1 MADSQTN
8 ININIDTSQALA
20 NLKALQ
26 SQISAF
32 QTQMARGS
40 ATQAAAAAKL
50 RQNLINDIN
59 AAGKFNA
66 SIQNIKTT
74 TESFTEALEKNKLS
88 MGQYFRYA
96 GGATKNFGK
105 LFKSEM
111 STIDKVARERVKTL
125 QTQYIQLGR
134 DASGA
139 MKAIAVRPL
148 VLDMNDLGTKTAI
161 AAQKQQIL
169 NQLLKQ
175 GSTNL
180 LNWGKNTQWAGRQLM
195 VGFTVPLT
203 MAGVAAAK
211 MYMELEKGSVK
222 FKRVYGDFRTT
233 AKESEE
239 MLKNLKLLAQEY
251 TKYGVA
257 VADTMEM
264 AAEAAAAG
272 KVGADLMEQ
281 VANATRLAVLGSV
294 EQQQAL
300 ETTMSLTNAFGIAA
314 EDLAGKIDFLNAV
327 ENQTVTSIEDL
338 TIAIP
343 KAAPVVKQ
351 LGGDVQDL
359 AFFLTAMKEGGI
371 NASEGANA
379 LKSGLASL
387 INPTGKAADF
397 LATFGVNV
405 KGIVE
410 ANKGDVKGLV
420 LDFANA
426 LDTLD
431 PLNRARAIEQMFG
444 KFQFSRLSTLFQ
456 NVVKEG
462 TQAQKVLELS
472 NATTEELAILSE
484 RELKR
489 VENSPMFKFQKAME
503 DIKVRLAPIGEAFL
517 KAVTPILDF
526 VSKFL
531 DGFNKMSEGSKAFW
545 VTFTGL
551 VAGVG
556 PLLLMSVGLVAN
568 GIANLVK
575 MFVNIKS
582 FINRT
587 TQETGMLGESTTY
600 MTETQIKAAAVAASL
615 DQIHQQLTQRFT
627 SEAVAVDQ
635 LTQSY
640 VRNID
645 AQRAYS
651 PAGTNPTN
659 IAPQKFARGGMVSG
673 PGTGTSDS
681 IPAMLSNG
689 EAVIP
694 AKSVK
699 KNRGLVENLISGKVL
714 KLAEGGIV
722 NKGEKQ
728 FLGMPQ
734 SFKARQRSQEDA
746 QAVYS
751 KFAESP
757 RADMPVTKYK
767 HQLSVSKGH
776 SFPLF
781 RVGGMYETFDGRKV
795 FVKPVMDFQSAMA
808 EIRGTEIA
816 RGAHGLK
823 SPQQRLVA
831 INDPTDKTGTRRFY
845 ALESDFDPTFS
856 EVPQTFS
863 KEEYTTQLVASLLR
877 GDKDL
882 GQGNLG
888 GNILPDVGTAGVF
901 AKASG
906 FRDYEPNMKS
916 MEEQALINLLG
927 VKGGAKKWFAE
938 STKGIAASM
947 SPQEYQD
954 RMRNEIE
961 QTLPRLKQT
970 IAGFPDLT
978 PEEQA
983 VYGNMVSRLEAA
995 RGVDWT
1001 KYHALHS
1008 NLKLTPP
1015 KKMAE
1020 GGIVGENVDPR
1031 KPTSIFDIDDTLL
1044 DLRSFMPGH
1053 RAANEKLPVEERLDW
1068 KTEVAKN
1075 PVGMPATL
1083 AKLHEAQA
1091 RGNTIILMTARPK
1104 SADNITLE
1112 TLAKLGIDTTKVRLM
1127 SRKDGDYRRP
1137 ERMKYEKTAR
1147 LMSDHKIE
1155 EFYDDM
1161 DKTRGAV
1168 GLLGIPAFNPLKMAM
1183 GGILKLAK
1191 GGILQMSK
1199 GGIVGEQEPEDVLE
1213 ARGYYE
1219 TALAY
1224 AEYEKIAEQVLAQG
1238 KFNSPELKLA
1248 EKAYNQRLAINGL
1261 VNSEIADEYY
1271 DMNSE
1276 EIKAQ
1281 VAAEWAQYYP
1291 GRTPPM
1297 FNSAMMGAPTK
1308 KGGIPKLAKGG
1319 LVVNGKIADPIELAK
1334 SRMKN
1339 NDPSKKKDQLS
1350 YTYRLMKNIETNG
1363 PMHAI
1368 EAKDTTGQTR
1378 GDLKWDP
1385 DSGEIL
1391 MVWVEEAFRR
1401 QGIASDMWHAANL
1414 EALKNPSG
1422 IKHPVHSPE
1431 ISADGIS
1438 WRNNVGGAKL
1448 RDTNWVSDN
1457 NTVDPREEYVKT
1469 LVNNN
1474 KFARGGMVSGPG
1486 TGTSDSIPAMLS
1498 NGEAVIPADS
1508 VSRNRGL
1515 VESLISGKVLKLS
1528 KGGILGEE
1536 PFDEESVVAEAM
1548 LKYGGKDTAEF
1559 EAKLRR
1565 EIQLIVQNTQ
1575 GELQKDLLEQ
1585 VKIYVQQAKTVA
1597 ERSMTEFFTQNKNLG
1612 TEERPV
1618 VNMRPSYYPPAAK
1631 QAGVPLGLH
1640 PSEIYSTDQAHVKES
1655 GTMLASELLASGTDQ
1670 IKGAFKKQL
1679 EQYIK
1684 YIPNFEVIAG
1694 SGFTF
1699 AQDSQLNNRMKFDNP
1714 VPTADFAADF
1724 KRRGPE
1730 KWKQTFENAGLNW
1743 EEHLPE
1749 IELLD
1754 QEILRAV
1761 ENFGELNIRSSQ
1773 VADII
1778 GKAREKLGPQIAGI
1792 SPTIEQLESNIY
1804 DVRVNAREQLDA
1816 AGFPTTEDGKHSIA
1830 PDGTLLP
1837 RPASSIRESR
1847 IRNDRPRV
1855 PMANTV
1861 PPSATGA
1868 GDMGE
1873 FVDGAE
1879 SVVTPQDDPFELI
1892 QDKAKRSS
1900 PHHDAFDLGAQDQQ
1914 SYNQGAESVPPVTD
1928 KLAPPAPP
1936 SEQPAKKLGL
1946 VQRAKIKVASMA
1958 AGAAGQFYGTRAF
1971 GPAGGKLAGQAAS
1984 AIADKGLTML
1994 SNGFEKLK
2002 AKAAEVGDKL
2012 VDRWNQKID
2021 DEIAASNR
2029 VHAARVHVAEQ
2040 LLLATDDE
2048 YLAIQ
2053 TQQDIYQ
2060 QKLMNTNQAT
2070 EAEIAEAVQREQILQ
2085 GKRNA
2090 LVEEMK
2096 ENGIESDVIK
2106 ERIRLAEQRNVAI
2119 DKEILNNIEQG
2130 KGMAGPDGDP
2140 KTRGSGLGNF
2150 AKKMGGY
2157 MMTASMV
2164 MGSLSM
2170 MGGSIGQMAQAITPV
2185 IGGLSMLTMLLS
2197 GMNKAMGVATMAI
2210 AAIALVWFAF
2220 NKYNESILSGIDS
2233 VLEFSDTIGSGTK
2246 AIQGLADFAGKVTA
2260 SEIMDRRRQGQLSP
2274 FTVVSGKS
2282 TFGESFVESE
2292 TGQATTKAL
2301 GSASAA
2307 MGGASQQSALFAQ
2320 LSTAVLS
2327 KAITT
2332 EQARSIAISIG
2343 KKMGNVNLGIKVAGE
2358 LASLLGPK
2366 GENILENGLE
2376 IRTRLVQQSQEQ
2388 IASASQNLQTNSG
2401 MRPGELNQSL
2411 GGLALGGVAGAAGG
2425 AIAGASII
2433 PVLAGAAVAGP
2444 VGWIVGTGIALG
2456 ALAGA
2461 AYGYAQGAEAYTK
2474 RLGKL
2479 AGANVAL
2486 QAAALSQQKQ
2496 LLDSLELDYEK
2507 RIKVAQAAGDTAKA
2521 ERLQN
2526 QYIEDRQKLLTENAK
2541 TQKQISDSF
2550 AASEYQDA
2558 LLSGAEK
2565 VVTKKYKGTA
2575 MEDVATIAT
2584 ESIKSSV
2591 SDKTQRYEL
2600 LLDLGTTIDP
2610 GAMLL
2615 LTSLAAD
2622 NKDVIQKAMDI
2633 RTNLTGTGLAEVLQI
2648 SNMFTDENGKADKK
2662 MQTEFITKMSVAK
2675 GEQADMLLQLYSEL
2689 GRMNANWLDATVI
2702 VDIISKD
2709 PTKEK
2714 ALMEDIQEIKELK
2727 PKRLTVDI
2735 IQKASILDTKAMDVL
2750 RENEAYFSTIKTKA
2764 EQQIYLSY
2772 VATLSGT
2779 VNITDKN
2786 FLAWLSSP
2794 DNKDGAK
2801 ADLPGWRKYTDWVA
2815 RRAVNERILVDNTLG
2830 ANQGGTGSGPSA
2842 SWLDEYVKGTRDL
2855 TDSSQELTVGYS
2867 ASGKALDAFAKKGD
2881 AFRNRFA
2888 GLSNNLY
2895 AAGISQD
2902 IIDNILG
2909 MPKEEAEKEMKRF
2922 LDKNGKVTE
2931 FLKRL
2936 NQRSA
2941 ELRIGRMEESRLK
2954 DTKSIY
2960 DRVDATKAL
2969 ALGNQN
2975 AALSSEMMADSDM
2988 VMALAGVKLV
2998 GSLKQQRAEVEKLA
3012 KAKLTSLALERLS
3025 KGSIQNE
3032 IDDAQVRID
3041 TLEAEN
3047 GVYQNGLDIIS
3058 KKAEKITEAYD
3069 KQIQALQ
3076 EVKSVNDDI
3085 ARQKQGEL
3093 DIADALSRGDI
3104 GAAAKAAQQL
3114 RAQNAQAAADAQ
3126 VKALEDAKK
3135 RAVDAL
3141 TVEINGQKLSRT
3153 DLEQKMYDIQLQ
3165 VLEIRKDEIVQNE
3178 VILAK
3183 QREILNTLVA
3193 QTAEQI
3199 KKNAEASKPIVQPVI
3214 QKFSSSGGGSGG
3226 DQGGNLPG
3234 NPPPGDP
3241 PPGVGGGTSFT
3252 KYAGS
3257 RGSLSQFKATAE
3269 QTRQLGTVSKEA
3281 LVEGRQK
3288 AITAFTNAYD
3298 AFKKKFG
3305 GAITETDAR
3314 KNPNINMQQFSREL
3328 ERLKAFR
3335 ENAASYGN
3343 TFAEE
3348 SFNKNATSYFRYI
3361 RGMETDIEESET
3373 GQRLIGQVQS
3383 NVLAKLPAE
3392 VQDAISVIKTR
3403 NDNHSTLT
3411 QTATSANNAYLTE
3424 IDKLGI
3430 PRTATLEEIK
3440 KKYNY
3445 KNSNGVNI
3453 YEKLKGQSDAFKTA
3467 EKAFFDQFNLV
3478 AQARTFLSQSGYTE
3492 SSLEAFLGSGWA
3504 KQPAKA
3510 EKYFSIKSFAKGGMV
3525 MPKRFVEGGFAVG
3538 TDTIPAMLTPG
3549 EFVVSQPAVKS
3560 FGVDNLKSIN
3570 SGTYGGDS
3578 VYNYSVNVNVANSG
3592 ANANDIA
3599 RTVMAQIKQIDSQR
3613 IRSNVL

>member
-1 MADSQTN
+1 
-8 ININIDTSQALA
+8 
-20 NLKALQ
+20 
-26 SQISAF
+26 
-32 QTQMARGS
+32 
-40 ATQAAAAAKL
+40 
-50 RQNLINDIN
+50 
-59 AAGKFNA
+59 
-66 SIQNIKTT
+66 
-74 TESFTEALEKNKLS
+74 
-88 MGQYFRYA
+88 
-96 GGATKNFGK
+96 
-105 LFKSEM
+105 
-111 STIDKVARERVKTL
+111 
-125 QTQYIQLGR
+125 
-134 DASGA
+134 
-139 MKAIAVRPL
+139 
-148 VLDMNDLGTKTAI
+148 
-161 AAQKQQIL
+161 
-169 NQLLKQ
+169 
-175 GSTNL
+175 
-180 LNWGKNTQWAGRQLM
+180 
-195 VGFTVPLT
+195 
-203 MAGVAAAK
+203 
-211 MYMELEKGSVK
+211 
-222 FKRVYGDFRTT
+222 
-233 AKESEE
+233 
-239 MLKNLKLLAQEY
+239 
-251 TKYGVA
+251 
-257 VADTMEM
+257 
-264 AAEAAAAG
+264 
-272 KVGADLMEQ
+272 
-281 VANATRLAVLGSV
+281 
-294 EQQQAL
+294 
-300 ETTMSLTNAFGIAA
+300 
-314 EDLAGKIDFLNAV
+314 
-327 ENQTVTSIEDL
+327 
-338 TIAIP
+338 
-343 KAAPVVKQ
+343 
-351 LGGDVQDL
+351 
-359 AFFLTAMKEGGI
+359 
-371 NASEGANA
+371 
-379 LKSGLASL
+379 
-387 INPTGKAADF
+387 
-397 LATFGVNV
+397 
-405 KGIVE
+405 
-410 ANKGDVKGLV
+410 
-420 LDFANA
+420 
-426 LDTLD
+426 
-431 PLNRARAIEQMFG
+431 MFG
-444 KFQFSRLSTLFQ
+444 KFQFARLSTLFQ

-462 TQAQKVLELS
+462 TQAQKVLEIS

-489 VENSPMFKFQKAME
+489 VESSPMFKFQKAVE
-503 DIKVRLAPIGEAFL
+503 DIKVKLAPIGEAFL

-545 VTFTGL
+545 ITFTGL

-640 VRNID
+640 VRNLD
-645 AQRAYS
+645 AQRAYG
-651 PAGTNPTN
+651 PVGTNPTN
-659 IAPQKFARGGMVSG
+659 IAPQKFASGGMVSG

-681 IPAMLSNG
+681 VPAMLSNG

-699 KNRGLVENLISGKVL
+699 QNRGLVENLISGKVL
-714 KLAEGGIV
+714 KLAQGGIV
-722 NKGEKQ
+722 AQGEKQ

-746 QAVYS
+746 QAVYG
-751 KFAESP
+751 KFAGSP
-757 RADMPVTKYK
+757 RSDMPVTKYK

-781 RVGGMYETFDGRKV
+781 RVGGMYETFDGRQV
-795 FVKPVMDFQSAMA
+795 FVKPVMDYQAAMA

-816 RGAHGLK
+816 RSAHGLK

-845 ALESDFDPTFS
+845 ALESDYDPTFA
-856 EVPQTFS
+856 EVPPTFS

-882 GQGNLG
+882 GEGNLG

-938 STKGIAASM
+938 STKGVAASM

-970 IAGFPDLT
+970 VAGFPDLT

-983 VYGNMVSRLEAA
+983 VYGNMISRLEAA

-1020 GGIVGENVDPR
+1020 GGIVGNDPR
-1031 KPTSIFDIDDTLL
+1031 PKKQTSIFDIDDTLL
-1044 DLRSFMPGH
+1044 DLRSFMPAH

-1075 PVGMPATL
+1075 PVGMPATI

-1191 GGILQMSK
+1191 GGIIGK
-1199 GGIVGEQEPEDVLE
+1199 GGVVPQQEPEDVTS
-1213 ARGYYE
+1213 ARGFYE

-1224 AEYEKIAEQVLAQG
+1224 AQYNRVAGQLPEGKYDSPALRVAKNAYEQRLVANELMDSQIVDEFWDMTPEEMDAKVASEWTQYFPGRMPPMLNALPTAKKKKSPKKMAMGGILKLAKGGIIGKGGVLPEQETPQLMKDRGFYESALAFAHLEEVAG
-1238 KFNSPELKLA
+1238 KLPEGKYESPELDLA
-1248 EKAYNQRLAINGL
+1248 MRVYEDTLAINDL
-1261 VNSEIADEYY
+1261 MRMEVEDEFYE
-1271 DMNSE
+1271 MTPG
-1276 EIKAQ
+1276 Q
-1281 VAAEWAQYYP
+1281 VRAKVTRQWAKEYP
-1291 GRTPPM
+1291 GARPPM
-1297 FNSAMMGAPTK
+1297 FVPPTMAPKKMAM
-1308 KGGIPKLAKGG
+1308 GGILKLAKGG

-1334 SRMKN
+1334 SKMKN
-1339 NDPSKKKDQLS
+1339 NDPSKKRDQLS
-1350 YTYRLMKNIETNG
+1350 YRYSVKTNPETNG

-1368 EAKDTTGQTR
+1368 EAIDIMGETR
-1378 GDLKWDP
+1378 GSLDWDR

-1391 MVWVEEAFRR
+1391 MVWVEEGLRR
-1401 QGIASDMWHAANL
+1401 MGIASDMWHAANL
-1414 EALKNPSG
+1414 EALKNPSA
-1422 IKHPVHSPE
+1422 IIHPVHSSD
-1431 ISADGIS
+1431 ISADGAS
-1438 WRNNVGGAKL
+1438 WRDSVSGAKL

-1457 NTVDPREEYVKT
+1457 NTVNPREEYLKT
-1469 LVNNN
+1469 LVKDN

-1508 VSRNRGL
+1508 VSRNRGV
-1515 VESLISGKVLKLS
+1515 VENLISGKVLKLS
-1528 KGGILGEE
+1528 QGGILGEE
-1536 PFDEESVVAEAM
+1536 PFDVESLVSTGMA
-1548 LKYGGKDTAEF
+1548 KSGGKDPGKF
-1559 EAKLRR
+1559 EQALRK
-1565 EIQLIVQNTQ
+1565 ELQDILTNTQ
-1575 GELQKDLLEQ
+1575 GELQQMLLGQ
-1585 VKIYVQQAKTVA
+1585 LTNYVEESASTA
-1597 ERSMTEFFTQNKNLG
+1597 ERTMKDWMSKNKEIQKPSGEPANL
-1612 TEERPV
+1612 RV
-1618 VNMRPSYYPPAAK
+1618 SYNPQGAR
-1631 QAGVPLGLH
+1631 QAGVPLGQD
-1640 PSEIYSTDQAHVKES
+1640 PRTVDSTAWAHVKD
-1655 GTMLASELLASGTDQ
+1655 AKDVFARDLLADPENKIEPEKRRRMQ
-1670 IKGAFKKQL
+1670 AL
-1679 EQYIK
+1679 VDVN
-1684 YIPNFEVIAG
+1684 PNYSVKLG
-1694 SGFTF
+1694 SGLGFEQASSLNSDMKGGGAVDVNRFMQDFESRGSGKWSKSVGLAGLKMDEVAGELKIYDDAVATGVRQWQQMNPTLQLTSDTF
-1699 AQDSQLNNRMKFDNP
+1699 AQIEEGVRTRIAPQIP
-1714 VPTADFAADF
+1714 VVAEAFGKLA
-1724 KRRGPE
+1724 
-1730 KWKQTFENAGLNW
+1730 
-1743 EEHLPE
+1743 
-1749 IELLD
+1749 
-1754 QEILRAV
+1754 
-1761 ENFGELNIRSSQ
+1761 NFG
-1773 VADII
+1773 
-1778 GKAREKLGPQIAGI
+1778 
-1792 SPTIEQLESNIY
+1792 Y
-1804 DVRVNAREQLDA
+1804 DLRVNPNEQEALDA
-1816 AGFPTTEDGKHSIA
+1816 KIPQGIIRQPQ
-1830 PDGTLLP
+1830 
-1837 RPASSIRESR
+1837 RPKASGAQSPISAVSLT
-1847 IRNDRPRV
+1847 DL
-1855 PMANTV
+1855 
-1861 PPSATGA
+1861 PSATGA

-1873 FVDGAE
+1873 YVDGAK
-1879 SVVTPQDDPFELI
+1879 SVTTPQDDPFKLV
-1892 QDKAKRSS
+1892 QDETKRSS

-1914 SYNQGAESVPPVTD
+1914 SYNQGAESVPPLTG
-1928 KLAPPAPP
+1928 KLAPPSAPL

-1946 VQRAKIKVASMA
+1946 VQRAKIKVGSMA
-1958 AGAAGQFYGTRAF
+1958 AGAAANFYGSKYL
-1971 GPAGGKLAGQAAS
+1971 GPAGGKLAGTAAS
-1984 AIADKGLTML
+1984 AIADKGLTL
-1994 SNGFEKLK
+1994 LATGFDKLK
-2002 AKAAEVGDKL
+2002 AKAVEVGDKL
-2012 VDRWNQKID
+2012 VDRWNQSID
-2021 DEIAASNR
+2021 KELEAGRRA
-2029 VHAARVHVAEQ
+2029 HAARRQVADQ
-2040 LLLATDDE
+2040 LLLVTDDE
-2048 YLAIQ
+2048 YLALQ
-2053 TQQDIYQ
+2053 TQQDIYR
-2060 QKLMNTNQAT
+2060 QKLLNTGTAT
-2070 EAEIAEAVQREQILQ
+2070 DAEVAEAVQRNEILESKK
-2085 GKRNA
+2085 GA
-2090 LVEEMK
+2090 LVLDMK
-2096 ENGIESDVIK
+2096 ENGLESEAIK
-2106 ERIRLAEQRNVAI
+2106 ERIRLAEQRDVVI
-2119 DKEILNNIEQG
+2119 DKDMANNIKEG
-2130 KGMAGPDGDP
+2130 KGLAGQEGGDP
-2140 KTRGSGLGNF
+2140 KTKGSGLGSF
-2150 AKKMGGY
+2150 ANKMGGY

-2170 MGGSIGQMAQAITPV
+2170 MPGAIGQMAQAITPV
-2185 IGGLSMLTMLLS
+2185 IGGFSMLTMLLQNMGKTMGFITLFAAAAAVVWLSITKFNDAIS
-2197 GMNKAMGVATMAI
+2197 G
-2210 AAIALVWFAF
+2210 
-2220 NKYNESILSGIDS
+2220 GIDK
-2233 VLEFSDTIGSGTK
+2233 VLEFTDSIGAGAK

-2260 SEIMDRRRQGQLSP
+2260 SEIMDRRREGQLSP

-2332 EQARSIAISIG
+2332 QQARSIAISIG
-2343 KKMGNVNLGIKVAGE
+2343 KKMGNVNLGIRVAGE
-2358 LASLLGPK
+2358 LASLMGPN
-2366 GENILENGLE
+2366 GEDILKNGLE
-2376 IRTRLVQQSQEQ
+2376 IRTKIIQQSQEQ
-2388 IASASQNLQTNSG
+2388 ISTAATNLENSG
-2401 MRPGELNQSL
+2401 MRNGDETGMML
-2411 GGLALGGVAGAAGG
+2411 GGIAAGAGVGAAAGAVAGSMIVPGIGTAIGAVVGTVAGAISGG
-2425 AIAGASII
+2425 FVASEE
-2433 PVLAGAAVAGP
+2433 
-2444 VGWIVGTGIALG
+2444 
-2456 ALAGA
+2456 
-2461 AYGYAQGAEAYTK
+2461 YAK

-2479 AGANVAL
+2479 AGANVAI

-2507 RIKVAQAAGDTAKA
+2507 RIKVAQAAGDAATA

-2526 QYIEDRQKLLTENAK
+2526 QYIEDRQKLLDK
-2541 TQKQISDSF
+2541 TAETQRQISESF
-2550 AASEYQDA
+2550 AASDYQDQ
-2558 LLSGAEK
+2558 LLTGAEK

-2575 MEDVATIAT
+2575 QEDLATVAI
-2584 ESIKSSV
+2584 ENLKSLV
-2591 SDKTQRYEL
+2591 TDKEQRYNL

-2610 GAMLL
+2610 DSMLL
-2615 LTSLAAD
+2615 LTSLVKNDAD
-2622 NKDVIQKAMDI
+2622 VMQKAFDI
-2633 RTNLTGTGLAEVLQI
+2633 RTNLTGTGLAQVMQV
-2648 SNMFTDENGKADKK
+2648 SRMFVDENGKSNKK
-2662 MQTEFITKMSVAK
+2662 MQSEFVTKMSVAK
-2675 GEQADMLLQLYSEL
+2675 GEEANMLLQLYSEL
-2689 GRMNANWLDATVI
+2689 GRMNSNWLDATVL
-2702 VDIISKD
+2702 VDIVSKD
-2709 PTKEK
+2709 PAKEQ

-2786 FLAWLSSP
+2786 FLAWVSSP

-2801 ADLPGWRKYTDWVA
+2801 ADLAGWAKYTDWVA
-2815 RRAVNERILVDNTLG
+2815 RRAVNERILVDNTKG
-2830 ANQGGTGSGPSA
+2830 PGDQGGSGSGPSA

-2855 TDSSQELTVGYS
+2855 TDASQKLTVGYS

-2881 AFRNRFA
+2881 AFRNTFA

-2941 ELRIGRMEESRLK
+2941 ELRIGRMEESRQK
-2954 DTKSIY
+2954 DTRSIY

-3012 KAKLTSLALERLS
+3012 KAKLANLALERLS
-3025 KGSIQNE
+3025 KGSVQNE

-3199 KKNAEASKPIVQPVI
+3199 KKNAEASKPQTQVITRKIVNAGSGTGTGVVDDDKNVDKPGEPTTASKEISALSNDKLSRSTMTSLYGFTRNREQGKDPAGIALSNVQGQRNSLFSQYRLSTDKPAQDQARWASLTAI
-3214 QKFSSSGGGSGG
+3214 QKQEVLDVEKRLTDAQAEMAKYATQAGANQAATGMLATMSADIRNAINTLKSNATQWTTLKDTAKEAKTDLDNLKKKYGSSPMESERVAIQQSQTTY
-3226 DQGGNLPG
+3226 DKAAAE
-3234 NPPPGDP
+3234 
-3241 PPGVGGGTSFT
+3241 VT
-3252 KYAGS
+3252 KYANKFILPLQNALGS
-3257 RGSLSQFKATAE
+3257 SGIGIPE
-3269 QTRQLGTVSKEA
+3269 
-3281 LVEGRQK
+3281 
-3288 AITAFTNAYD
+3288 
-3298 AFKKKFG
+3298 
-3305 GAITETDAR
+3305 
-3314 KNPNINMQQFSREL
+3314 
-3328 ERLKAFR
+3328 LKAF
-3335 ENAASYGN
+3335 
-3343 TFAEE
+3343 
-3348 SFNKNATSYFRYI
+3348 
-3361 RGMETDIEESET
+3361 
-3373 GQRLIGQVQS
+3373 
-3383 NVLAKLPAE
+3383 
-3392 VQDAISVIKTR
+3392 
-3403 NDNHSTLT
+3403 
-3411 QTATSANNAYLTE
+3411 
-3424 IDKLGI
+3424 
-3430 PRTATLEEIK
+3430 
-3440 KKYNY
+3440 
-3445 KNSNGVNI
+3445 GVP
-3453 YEKLKGQSDAFKTA
+3453 
-3467 EKAFFDQFNLV
+3467 
-3478 AQARTFLSQSGYTE
+3478 GY
-3492 SSLEAFLGSGWA
+3492 AM
-3504 KQPAKA
+3504 
-3510 EKYFSIKSFAKGGMV
+3510 GGMV
-3525 MPKRFVEGGFAVG
+3525 MPQRFLAGGFARG

>member
-203 MAGVAAAK
+203 MAGTAAAK
-211 MYMELEKGSVK
+211 MYMELEKGSIK

-233 AKESEE
+233 AKESED
-239 MLKNLKLLAQEY
+239 MIKNLKILAQEY

-272 KVGADLMEQ
+272 KVGADLMQQ

-294 EQQQAL
+294 EQAQAL

-387 INPTGKAADF
+387 INPTGKASEF
-397 LATFGVNV
+397 LASFGVNV

-420 LDFANA
+420 LDFASA

-456 NVVKEG
+456 NVIQEG

-489 VENSPMFKFQKAME
+489 VESSPMFKFQKAVE
-503 DIKVRLAPIGEAFL
+503 DIKVKLAPIGEAFL

-681 IPAMLSNG
+681 VPAMLSNG

-746 QAVYS
+746 QAVYA

-816 RGAHGLK
+816 RGAHGLR

-906 FRDYEPNMKS
+906 FREYEPNMKS

-983 VYGNMVSRLEAA
+983 VYGNMVARLEAA

-1075 PVGMPATL
+1075 PVGMPATI

-1183 GGILKLAK
+1183 GGILEMAK
-1191 GGILQMSK
+1191 GGIIGK
-1199 GGIVGEQEPEDVLE
+1199 GKVVPEQEPADVTE
-1213 ARGYYE
+1213 ARGFYE
-1219 TALAY
+1219 TALAFV
-1224 AEYEKIAEQVLAQG
+1224 AM
-1238 KFNSPELKLA
+1238 
-1248 EKAYNQRLAINGL
+1248 EKAYEKLPEGKYDSPETTVARKRYEQYLFANDLMD
-1261 VNSEIADEYY
+1261 SEITDEYY
-1271 DMNSE
+1271 DMTPE
-1276 EIKAQ
+1276 EIQAKIS
-1281 VAAEWAQYYP
+1281 AEWAQYFP

-1297 FNSAMMGAPTK
+1297 LNPLPTAKKKKSPKKMAMGGILKMA
-1308 KGGIPKLAKGG
+1308 KGGILPDRKSLGLNPMSFDNSYLEFLKQVKPLNGQDAIQLKTLNDMVQQSGGNWDSLAPGLKAAIMDKLAVHQTNNPKLSELLHPDTVPSNYRISNLGKGMYFSAVTGERDFATGKKNLWGKNEYKISMSDDALKQTIGGKGYINGWGNDGILKQKAMDWIKNGG
-1319 LVVNGKIADPIELAK
+1319 LKSDVVEGILYDLQEGGLDPYSSGIGGKIGDPFIQSLIKEGYQGFEIG
-1334 SRMKN
+1334 
-1339 NDPSKKKDQLS
+1339 PS
-1350 YTYRLMKNIETNG
+1350 
-1363 PMHAI
+1363 
-1368 EAKDTTGQTR
+1368 
-1378 GDLKWDP
+1378 
-1385 DSGEIL
+1385 
-1391 MVWVEEAFRR
+1391 
-1401 QGIASDMWHAANL
+1401 
-1414 EALKNPSG
+1414 
-1422 IKHPVHSPE
+1422 
-1431 ISADGIS
+1431 
-1438 WRNNVGGAKL
+1438 
-1448 RDTNWVSDN
+1448 
-1457 NTVDPREEYVKT
+1457 EYVNWNIGTNPGYGVQKY
-1469 LVNNN
+1469 
-1474 KFARGGMVSGPG
+1474 ARGGMVSGPG

-1528 KGGILGEE
+1528 QGGILGEE
-1536 PFDEESVVAEAM
+1536 PFDEESVVSEAM
-1548 LKYGGKDTAEF
+1548 SKYGGNNPDLF
-1559 EAKLRR
+1559 EAKLRQ
-1565 EIQLIVQNTQ
+1565 EIQLIVKNTQ

-1612 TEERPV
+1612 TEQRPE

-1699 AQDSQLNNRMKFDNP
+1699 AQDSQLNNKMKFDNP

-1873 FVDGAE
+1873 FIDGAE
-1879 SVVTPQDDPFELI
+1879 SVVAPQDDPFELI

-1914 SYNQGAESVPPVTD
+1914 SYNQGAESVPP
-1928 KLAPPAPP
+1928 A
-1936 SEQPAKKLGL
+1936 EQPAKKLGL

-2002 AKAAEVGDKL
+2002 AKVVAAGTKIMNHFENNIDKEVQSRTMIHEQRQMLAQQMLLGT
-2012 VDRWNQKID
+2012 
-2021 DEIAASNR
+2021 DE
-2029 VHAARVHVAEQ
+2029 
-2040 LLLATDDE
+2040 E
-2048 YLAIQ
+2048 YLALQ
-2053 TQQDIYQ
+2053 TQ
-2060 QKLMNTNQAT
+2060 
-2070 EAEIAEAVQREQILQ
+2070 AEILQAKHQQGYQFTQQELDAAARDMQIMQ
-2085 GKRNA
+2085 EKENA
-2090 LVEEMK
+2090 LIQDMEA
-2096 ENGIESDVIK
+2096 NGLESEVIK
-2106 ERIRLAEQRNVAI
+2106 ERLRLAEQRGIAI
-2119 DKEILNNIEQG
+2119 DKELLNNIQQG
-2130 KGMAGPDGDP
+2130 KGVPGGDGAGPGT
-2140 KTRGSGLGNF
+2140 KTKGAGMEKFTRNLS
-2150 AKKMGGY
+2150 GY

-2170 MGGSIGQMAQAITPV
+2170 MGGEVGKVAQAITPLL
-2185 IGGLSMLTMLLS
+2185 GGFSMLTMLLQ
-2197 GMNKAMGVATMAI
+2197 NMGKTMGFITLLAAAVAVAWLSMT
-2210 AAIALVWFAF
+2210 
-2220 NKYNESILSGIDS
+2220 KYNDTIASGIDK
-2233 VLEFSDTIGSGTK
+2233 VLEFTDSIGAGAK

-2327 KAITT
+2327 NAITT
-2332 EQARSIAISIG
+2332 KQARSIAISIG

-2358 LASLLGPK
+2358 LASLMGPN
-2366 GENILENGLE
+2366 GEDILKNGLE
-2376 IRTRLVQQSQEQ
+2376 IRTKIIQQSQEQ
-2388 IASASQNLQTNSG
+2388 ISTAATNIENSG
-2401 MRPGELNQSL
+2401 MRNGDETGMML
-2411 GGLALGGVAGAAGG
+2411 GGIAAGAGVGAAAG
-2425 AIAGASII
+2425 
-2433 PVLAGAAVAGP
+2433 AVAGSMIAGP
-2444 VGWIVGTGIALG
+2444 IGAGIGAVIGTVAGGITGYFTASEE
-2456 ALAGA
+2456 
-2461 AYGYAQGAEAYTK
+2461 YGK

-2479 AGANVAL
+2479 AGANVAI
-2486 QAAALSQQKQ
+2486 QAAALNQQKQ

-2507 RIKVAQAAGDTAKA
+2507 RIKVAEAAGNAAKA

-2526 QYIEDRQKLLTENAK
+2526 EYITARQKLLNK
-2541 TQKQISDSF
+2541 TAETQQQISDSF
-2550 AASEYQDA
+2550 AASDYQDQ

-2575 MEDVATIAT
+2575 QEDLATIAI
-2584 ESIKSSV
+2584 ENLRSSV
-2591 SDKTQRYEL
+2591 TDKGQRYNL

-2610 GAMLL
+2610 DSMLL
-2615 LTSLAAD
+2615 LTSLVKNDAD
-2622 NKDVIQKAMDI
+2622 VMQKAFDI
-2633 RTNLTGTGLAEVLQI
+2633 RTNLTGTGLAQVLQV
-2648 SNMFTDENGKADKK
+2648 SRMFVDENGKSNKK
-2662 MQTEFITKMSVAK
+2662 MQAEFVTKMSTVK
-2675 GEQADMLLQLYSEL
+2675 GEKAEQLLQMYSEL
-2689 GRMNANWLDATVI
+2689 GRMNSNWIDATVL
-2702 VDIISKD
+2702 VDFVSKRPD
-2709 PTKEK
+2709 VEK
-2714 ALMEDIQEIKELK
+2714 ALMEDIEEIKNLK
-2727 PKRLTVDI
+2727 PKMLTVDI
-2735 IQKASILDTKAMDVL
+2735 VQRASILNEQAMDVL
-2750 RENEAYFSTIKTKA
+2750 RDNEKYFSTIKTKA

-2772 VATLSGT
+2772 VATFSGT
-2779 VNITDKN
+2779 MNFEDPN

-2794 DNKDGAK
+2794 ENKDGAK
-2801 ADLPGWRKYTDWVA
+2801 ADIVGWGMYTDFVA
-2815 RRAVNERILVDNTLG
+2815 RRAVNDRILVDNTVG
-2830 ANQGGTGSGPSA
+2830 AGNQNNNGGGPSA
-2842 SWLDEYVKGTRDL
+2842 SWLDDYVKGVRDL
-2855 TDSSQELTVGYS
+2855 TDASQKLTVGYS
-2867 ASGKALDAFAKKGD
+2867 ASQKALEAFAKKGSS
-2881 AFRNRFA
+2881 FKNMFS
-2888 GLSNNLY
+2888 GLTNNLF
-2895 AAGISQD
+2895 AANVSQD

-2922 LDKNGKVTE
+2922 FDSSGKATK
-2931 FLKRL
+2931 FLKQL
-2936 NQRSA
+2936 NEISA
-2941 ELRIGRMEESRLK
+2941 RQKIEGQFVGGLQA
-2954 DTKSIY
+2954 TKSIY

-2975 AALSSEMMADSDM
+2975 AALTSELMADSDM
-2988 VMALAGVKLV
+2988 VLALSGIKLI
-2998 GSLKQQRAEVEKLA
+2998 GNLKDQKKAVHELA
-3012 KAKLTSLALERLS
+3012 KAKLANLAAERLS
-3025 KGSIQNE
+3025 KGTVQNE

-3058 KKAEKITEAYD
+3058 KKAEKINETYD

-3141 TVEINGQKLSRT
+3141 TVEINGQKLSRA

-3199 KKNAEASKPIVQPVI
+3199 KKNAEASKPQTQTITRKVVNA
-3214 QKFSSSGGGSGG
+3214 GSGTG
-3226 DQGGNLPG
+3226 TGVVDDVPGSPPADPGKITTVKDAVAALKTSNRFRQGPNTSLSNLYGYTRTPDASGNTAEDLFRTANQRRNEEFGKLGLDKNIRLQDQKKWATLTADQKTNLLNLQATYDRTAEKSLSFLSKNLQQSTSKAFSLLSPAIRDSLELLKANAETYKTLKDNYTQANNSLAAREKAIG
-3234 NPPPGDP
+3234 PSPMASEKAELKALSDARDVAHDAYQKYKGPNIDP
-3241 PPGVGGGTSFT
+3241 LVSAL
-3252 KYAGS
+3252 AGS
-3257 RGSLSQFKATAE
+3257 GIGTAE
-3269 QTRQLGTVSKEA
+3269 
-3281 LVEGRQK
+3281 
-3288 AITAFTNAYD
+3288 
-3298 AFKKKFG
+3298 
-3305 GAITETDAR
+3305 
-3314 KNPNINMQQFSREL
+3314 
-3328 ERLKAFR
+3328 LKAF
-3335 ENAASYGN
+3335 G
-3343 TFAEE
+3343 
-3348 SFNKNATSYFRYI
+3348 
-3361 RGMETDIEESET
+3361 
-3373 GQRLIGQVQS
+3373 VQ
-3383 NVLAKLPAE
+3383 
-3392 VQDAISVIKTR
+3392 
-3403 NDNHSTLT
+3403 
-3411 QTATSANNAYLTE
+3411 
-3424 IDKLGI
+3424 G
-3430 PRTATLEEIK
+3430 
-3440 KKYNY
+3440 
-3445 KNSNGVNI
+3445 
-3453 YEKLKGQSDAFKTA
+3453 FKM
-3467 EKAFFDQFNLV
+3467 
-3478 AQARTFLSQSGYTE
+3478 
-3492 SSLEAFLGSGWA
+3492 
-3504 KQPAKA
+3504 
-3510 EKYFSIKSFAKGGMV
+3510 GGMV
-3525 MPKRFVEGGFAVG
+3525 MPQRFLAGGFARG